1 MNEKKILKIFRDTGA
16 LLEGHFILTSG
27 RHSPSYFQCAKV
39 LQFPQHLTFFAKL
52 IADNYIDDKPDVV
65 ISPAIGGVVLGTEVG
80 RLLNVKTI
88 FAERKNGEMCIRR
101 GFNIESNQKFLVVE
115 DVITTGGSVLE
126 VIREDYVRTAKSK
139 GLSKKTV
146 INRHVLKNALIPVV
160 TISGLQFGNLLSGA
174 IAVEAALSIPGLGA
188 LLAQGLAD
196 RDWMIVQNLVLI
208 FAFLFILINLITDI
222 IYSLIDP
229 RIRYD

>member
-1 MNEKKILKIFRDTGA
+1 M
-16 LLEGHFILTSG
+16 LEGHFVLTSG

-39 LQFPQHLTFFAKL
+39 LQFPQHLSFFAKL
-52 IADNYIDDKPDVV
+52 IADNYIDNKPDAV

-126 VIREDYVRTAKSK
+126 VMREV
-139 GLSKKTV
+139 KKDGGQV
-146 INRHVLKNALIPVV
+146 SGVAVMVDRSNGNVSLHKNQFSIIALDAISYSENNIPDSLNTIPV
-160 TISGLQFGNLLSGA
+160 QK
-174 IAVEAALSIPGLGA
+174 PGS
-188 LLAQGLAD
+188 
-196 RDWMIVQNLVLI
+196 RSKI
-208 FAFLFILINLITDI
+208 
-222 IYSLIDP
+222 
-229 RIRYD
+229 